1 MLCDI
6 NTVYCT
12 TCKKF
17 VSVFDSIN
25 IDFSSTEIICE
36 ECGKILLVTRSE
48 RQFRS
53 DTDFKELEAFIRKEN
68 LKKSKSYKLPKYVY
82 GADTY

>member
-1 MLCDI
+1 MLLDI

-12 TCKKF
+12 RCKKF

-48 RQFRS
+48 RQFRL
-53 DTDFKELEAFIRKEN
+53 DTDYLELEAFVRKEN
-68 LKKSKSYKLPKYVY
+68 SKKSKNYRLPNYVY

>member
-1 MLCDI
+1 MLFDI

-12 TCKKF
+12 RCKKF
-17 VSVFDSIN
+17 VPVFDSIN

-48 RQFRS
+48 RQFRL
-53 DTDFKELEAFIRKEN
+53 DTDYLELEDFIRKEN
-68 LKKSKSYKLPKYVY
+68 SKKSKSYRLPNYIY